1 MRKIYTLLAALV
13 WSAGVYSQGCV
24 GSFTLT
30 TQTQVDAFAC
40 TSTTGNLIIES
51 AVMDPIMNLDGL
63 AGLTHIGGNF
73 IIRNNALL
81 TDFDGINMLQTIGG
95 NLILDNNPFLLH
107 LDDFLSIIAV
117 GGNLTIED
125 NPLLIDVNGLIN
137 LGNFDGN
144 LIVQRNNI
152 LQNLDGLLSLNGVIG
167 AVTIFNNPLLS
178 DIFGLFGITQI
189 NGGLSI
195 RSLPLIT
202 DLSGL
207 DNVTFVGGS
216 LLIQLNAAL
225 DNLDALSNLMTI
237 GGSLTIR
244 NNSALIDATGLG
256 ALTLLG
262 GGLTFLNNLNLA
274 NTAIDLSSLTG
285 VINGDL
291 QIINNDAM
299 VNIDFLGGITAVNGN
314 LVIRN
319 NNLIFNIDG
328 ITNITDISG
337 GLEITGNPNL
347 LDCTGSCTAIN
358 NMGVVGAL
366 TVSGNAGCPD
376 VPTLEAVCLVL
387 PIELAYFRGEAQD
400 DQIALS
406 WLTLTE
412 TNNSGFEIQRS
423 ENGRDYKTIHWAEGW
438 GTSTSPQYYS
448 YIDTEVE
455 NGINYFYRLYQ
466 LDFDGTGTY
475 SNWISVQLPV
485 SQVLVGEFFPNPVYS
500 SAACYINSPND
511 EIVNI
516 DIIAANGVV
525 QRQNQQYITAGRQ
538 MIELD
543 CSGLAGGFYFVRI
556 TLNNISFNSKLTI
569 ANPD

>member
-1 MRKIYTLLAALV
+1 MKKIYTLLAALV

-51 AVMDPIMNLDGL
+51 AAIDPIMNLDGL
-63 AGLTHIGGNF
+63 AGLTHVGGNL
-73 IIRNNALL
+73 IIRNNALV
-81 TDFDGINMLQTIGG
+81 TDFDGFNMLQTVGG
-95 NLILDNNPFLLH
+95 NLLFEANPFLLH

-117 GGNLTIED
+117 GGNLTIID

-137 LGNFDGN
+137 LSNFDGN
-144 LIVQRNNI
+144 LSIQRNDI

-167 AVTIFNNPLLS
+167 AVTIAENPLLS
-178 DIFGLFGITQI
+178 DIFGLFGITQLT
-189 NGGLSI
+189 GGLNI
-195 RSLPLIT
+195 RVLPLVT

-207 DNVTFVGGS
+207 DNISSVGGS
-216 LLIQLNAAL
+216 VLIQQIATL
-225 DNLDALSNLMTI
+225 DNLDALAGLITI

-244 NNSALIDATGLG
+244 NNNALLDATGLG
-256 ALTLLG
+256 ALTSLG

-387 PIELAYFRGEAQD
+387 PIELAYFRGEAQEE
-400 DQIALS
+400 QIRLS

-412 TNNSGFEIQRS
+412 SNNAGFEIQRS

-448 YIDTEVE
+448 YADTDVKK
-455 NGINYFYRLYQ
+455 GINYFYRLYQ

-475 SNWISVQLPV
+475 SNWITIQLPV
-485 SQVLVGEFFPNPVYS
+485 EQAQVGEFFPNPAYS

-511 EIVNI
+511 DIVNI
-516 DIIAANGVV
+516 DIIAANGVA

-538 MIELD
+538 MVELD
-543 CSGLAGGFYFVRI
+543 CSGLASGFYLVRI
-556 TLNNISFNSKLTI
+556 TLNNRSFNSKLTI
-569 ANPD
+569 ANPE